1 MFPSEAHRRE
11 YEIRVNR
18 VIDHI
23 RAHKAEPL
31 PLEALARLAAF
42 SPFHFHRIFKSITGE
57 NLNEFVQRI
66 RLEWA
71 ASALTMRPH
80 EDVLAIALDSGFQ
93 SASTFARAFKQRFG
107 MSATQWRQGGGQA
120 WAARQIEESKI
131 GKPQSKPRKAVSAPD
146 GHNGSRG
153 QMDGPEENTM
163 NVTIKTMTAKR
174 IAYMRHT
181 GAYGAAGD
189 IGGLWQR
196 LMVWAKAH
204 DLWTEDRVCFGIS
217 QDDPRFTEPDRCRYD
232 AGISIPEGFV
242 LDSQVNE
249 ARLPEAKL
257 AAAQFVGPA
266 ADVGEAWEAL
276 YRDWLPQSGF
286 QPADRPCLEIYG
298 SDAFDPKT
306 GIFRCDLCV
315 PIKPL

>member
-1 MFPSEAHRRE
+1 MRRC
-11 YEIRVNR
+11 
-18 VIDHI
+18 
-23 RAHKAEPL
+23 P
-31 PLEALARLAAF
+31 RLAAF

-80 EDVLAIALDSGFQ
+80 EDVIVIALDSGFQ

-107 MSATQWRQGGGQA
+107 MSATQWRQRGAEA
-120 WAARQIEESKI
+120 WATRQIEESKI
-131 GKPQSKPRKAVSAPD
+131 GKAQSKPRKAESVLDRHNVSP
-146 GHNGSRG
+146 G
-153 QMDGPEENTM
+153 QMDCPEENIM
-163 NVTIKTMTAKR
+163 KVTIRTLTAQR

-181 GAYGAAGD
+181 GPYGAAGD

-196 LMVWAKAH
+196 LKLWAQAH
-204 DLWTEDRVCFGIS
+204 ELWTEDRLCFGIS
-217 QDDPRFTEPDRCRYD
+217 QDDPRFAEPEKCRYD
-232 AGISIPEGFV
+232 AGIRIPEGFV

-249 ARLPEAKL
+249 ARLPGARL
-257 AAAQFVGPA
+257 AAAQFVGLA
-266 ADVGEAWEAL
+266 AEVGAAWESL

-286 QPADRPCLEIYG
+286 QPDDRPCLEVYG
-298 SDAFDPKT
+298 ADAFDPKT